1 MVQNLTPQH
10 RLAKFLDENQ
20 INYYGF
26 GGNPI
31 NYECGYPPNSPDMNP
46 IELIFGILE
55 EGVSK
60 RHPQTISELKEIVEE
75 EWEKITIETIR
86 KCFKR
91 LQKVMPYVSSH
102 KGDIYFEK

>member
-10 RLAKFLDENQ
+10 RLAKFLEENQ

-55 EGVSK
+55 EGI
-60 RHPQTISELKEIVEE
+60 QT
-75 EWEKITIETIR
+75 
-86 KCFKR
+86 
-91 LQKVMPYVSSH
+91 SSTNY
-102 KGDIYFEK
+102 K